1 MDIENYEFPDDLYYE
16 KNHFWAKILN
26 DGNVLFGAT
35 DYFQKMAG
43 EIVYIELPMK
53 GTKVE
58 QSKSVS
64 SLESGKWVGRVF
76 APFSGEIIEV
86 NGELED
92 SPELINE
99 SCYEDGWIGKI
110 KPSNK
115 DAEITN
121 LFKTGTDFES
131 FIKEEIKKNVKK

>member
-1 MDIENYEFPDDLYYE
+1 MDSYEFPEDLYYE
-16 KNHFWAKILN
+16 KNHFWGKILE

-43 EIVYIELPMK
+43 EVVYIELPMK
-53 GTKVE
+53 GSKVE
-58 QSKSVS
+58 QGKSVS

-76 APFSGEIIEV
+76 APFSGEIIEL

-99 SCYEDGWIGKI
+99 ACYTDGWIGKI
-110 KPSNK
+110 KPSSK
-115 DAEITN
+115 EAEIAN
-121 LFKTGTDFES
+121 LMKTGPDFEK
-131 FIKEEIKKNVKK
+131 FIKEEIEKNAKK

>member
-1 MDIENYEFPDDLYYE
+1 MNIDSYEFPEDLYYE
-16 KNHFWAKILN
+16 KNHFWGKILE

-43 EIVYIELPMK
+43 EVVYIELPMK
-53 GTKVE
+53 GSKVE

-76 APFSGEIIEV
+76 APFSGEIIEL

-99 SCYEDGWIGKI
+99 ACYTDGWIGKI

-115 DAEITN
+115 EAEIAN
-121 LFKTGTDFES
+121 LMKTGPDFEK
-131 FIKEEIKKNVKK
+131 FIKEEIEKNAKK